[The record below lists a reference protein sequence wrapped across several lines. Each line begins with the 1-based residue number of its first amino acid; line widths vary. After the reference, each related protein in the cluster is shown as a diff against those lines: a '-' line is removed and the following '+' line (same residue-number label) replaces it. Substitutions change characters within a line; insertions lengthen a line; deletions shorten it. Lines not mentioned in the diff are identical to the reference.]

1 MSDPCSA
8 WHPQDHEGAGRL
20 SGENLRR
27 GIVMA
32 VVLCVGLA
40 GGLLLSAG
48 YRDRAPS
55 YEAHATGYLAD
66 RDETAPILQAPV
78 TTFVA
83 DTPPAC
89 QEYTKLVTIGGETQ
103 TIYGTACR
111 QPDGTWD
118 IVQ

>member
-1 MSDPCSA
+1 MTDPCSA
-8 WHPQDHEGAGRL
+8 RHPQIPEGAGRI

-48 YRDRAPS
+48 YKDRAPS
-55 YEAHATGYLAD
+55 YEAHAIGYLAD
-66 RDETAPILQAPV
+66 QNEPTPALQAPV
-78 TTFVA
+78 TTLVV